1 MTTSPTSPTSATE
14 QPGDNHIRVDGPD
27 GPVMVN
33 VEAIEQRIAA
43 GIRPV
48 VDGGRIDPA
57 EITKTIA
64 GLVGDA
70 KVLLPVAEARYK
82 DHGGQVAMG
91 LDSLRRRLAYHRPDP
106 CLYPLN
112 AALCAADLARSCRTL
127 LSLVTE
133 PVDSHRV
140 VLTTW

>member
-1 MTTSPTSPTSATE
+1 M
-14 QPGDNHIRVDGPD
+14 
-27 GPVMVN
+27 N
-33 VEAIEQRIAA
+33 VEAIKQRIAA

-48 VDGGRIDPA
+48 VDGGTIDPA
-57 EITKTIA
+57 EITKVTA

-70 KVLLPVAEARYK
+70 EVLLPVAEARYK
-82 DHGGQVAMG
+82 DRGGPVTVG

-106 CLYPLN
+106 RLYPLN

-127 LSLVTE
+127 LNLVTE
-133 PVDSHRV
+133 PVDPHLV

>member
-1 MTTSPTSPTSATE
+1 MTTSPTSSAK
-14 QPGDNHIRVDGPD
+14 QPGDRRIRVDGPD
-27 GPVMVN
+27 GPVTVN

-48 VDGGRIDPA
+48 VDGGRFDPA
-57 EITKTIA
+57 EITKVTA

-70 KVLLPVAEARYK
+70 EVLLPLAEARYK
-82 DHGGQVAMG
+82 DRGGQITVG

-106 CLYPLN
+106 RLYPLN
-112 AALCAADLARSCRTL
+112 AAVCAADLARSCRTL
-127 LSLVTE
+127 LKLVTE